1 MLENIED
8 CLEYLNMWRHKRA
21 QEVQITW
28 QDLAG
33 MPSRQLAAFETLDW
47 VYDKIREELRKEE
60 KTAPGE

>member
-8 CLEYLNMWRHKRA
+8 CLAYLDLWRHKRA

-28 QDLAG
+28 QDLVEI
-33 MPSRQLAAFETLDW
+33 PSRQLAAFETLDW
-47 VYDKIREELRKEE
+47 VHDKIREELRKEA